1 MKRFIAIPLV
11 VVFLCFGGF
20 TGCAG
25 VGQWS
30 PGAQSKLD
38 AFGVWADMWVGGAL
52 KVAPVL
58 ISAAAAFVGM
68 NAKQVQMANQA
79 VVAAQATLGTYHAV
93 VAAGSGDE
101 ATAQAA
107 VMTAINQVK
116 TTMTD
121 VQAIIDTGNGITPG
135 SAPSI
140 APVPSIAPAPVGALN

>member
-1 MKRFIAIPLV
+1 MKKSILAIAICGL
-11 VVFLCFGGF
+11 L
-20 TGCAG
+20 TAGCAG

-30 PGAQSKLD
+30 NSAQTKLD
-38 AFGVWADMWVGGAL
+38 SFGVWADMWVGGAL

-121 VQAIIDTGNGITPG
+121 VQAIIDTGNGVVPG
-135 SAPSI
+135 PAPSI
-140 APVPSIAPAPVGALN
+140 APVPTIAPAVAGALN

>member
-1 MKRFIAIPLV
+1 MKRFIVILMICG
-11 VVFLCFGGF
+11 FLT

-25 VGQWS
+25 VGHWS

-68 NAKQVQMANQA
+68 NATQVTMANQA

-107 VMTAINQVK
+107 VITAINQVK

-121 VQAIIDTGNGITPG
+121 VQAIIDTGKGGTGP
-135 SAPSI
+135 APSI
-140 APVPSIAPAPVGALN
+140 APVPSIAPAPVGALK